1 MATGPEKVWTRRR
14 ALGLAVAAVA
24 AVAVA
29 VAVVASR
36 PPGAAAAASRP
47 LVSLVRGI
55 EILPEHTQGTFSGY
69 TTGYLTGGW
78 LATVDHTPLQPNAT
92 ITGGTFTLVTPHGG
106 FDHPLTARFTTGTIT
121 NTNSG
126 SNCTNQTFHV
136 NGILAHLDG
145 YRSGRFSVTL
155 THYRH
160 PILGS
165 CLNYFATVKGNL
177 TLSR

>member
-1 MATGPEKVWTRRR
+1 
-14 ALGLAVAAVA
+14 
-24 AVAVA
+24 
-29 VAVVASR
+29 
-36 PPGAAAAASRP
+36 
-47 LVSLVRGI
+47 VRGI
-55 EILPEHTQGTFSGY
+55 EIVPQDTQGTFSGY

-92 ITGGTFTLVTPHGG
+92 ITGGSFTLITRQGG

-126 SNCTNQTFHV
+126 SNCTNQTFRV
-136 NGILAHLDG
+136 SGTLAHLDR

-160 PILGS
+160 SILGS
-165 CLNYFATVKGNL
+165 CIDYFATVKGIL

>member
-1 MATGPEKVWTRRR
+1 MATGPENVWTRRR
-14 ALGLAVAAVA
+14 TLGLAVATVA

-29 VAVVASR
+29 VAAVASR
-36 PPGAAAAASRP
+36 PPGAAAASRP
-47 LVSLVRGI
+47 LVSVVRGI

-92 ITGGTFTLVTPHGG
+92 ITGGSFTLITRKGG

-126 SNCTNQTFHV
+126 RNCTNQTFRV
-136 NGILAHLDG
+136 NGTLAHLVG
-145 YRSGRFSVTL
+145 FRSGRFSVTL

-160 PILGS
+160 SILGS
-165 CLNYFATVKGNL
+165 CINYFATVKGTL